1 MELFLNKIYQEYR
14 FLNLKSTIE
23 FLGDD
28 SKRDLGQRNFYN
40 YYLALLTVSTDDIIE
55 PLSEYNDQLL
65 IGEFDIS
72 KAQIGKGP
80 LGEVIINEGKKDI
93 YEDIIFNFLNLSNY
107 AVK

>member
-65 IGEFDIS
+65 
-72 KAQIGKGP
+72 
-80 LGEVIINEGKKDI
+80 LV
-93 YEDIIFNFLNLSNY
+93 NLTSLKLKLEK
-107 AVK
+107 VP